1 MSYIFGLPSKSFIA
15 LALEN
20 SSMKW
25 SKDSNFILFP
35 TSKFS
40 NSLLATLSFIG
51 LSAYLIL
58 PIAET
63 ILLNNVPFALS
74 G

>member
-1 MSYIFGLPSKSFIA
+1 
-15 LALEN
+15 
-20 SSMKW
+20 MKW